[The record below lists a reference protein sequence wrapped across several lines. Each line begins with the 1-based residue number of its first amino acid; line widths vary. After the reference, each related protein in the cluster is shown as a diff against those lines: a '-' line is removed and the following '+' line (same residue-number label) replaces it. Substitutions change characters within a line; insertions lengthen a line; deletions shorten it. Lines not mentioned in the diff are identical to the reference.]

1 MPRPAFRNLFEITE
15 RTPAARPYG
24 KGGGNIYRGPSMFT
38 KFQRFLSLLVGDFH
52 WNPPEWPRRS
62 ARTGFNWVR
71 GHRRASVIT
80 VLVLAALI
88 AGGWQTWN
96 WYRHRPKPVTI
107 SVTVESPGVTPM
119 EKELKP
125 RPIYIR
131 FGGSVAR
138 LDQMTKPTLQ
148 AVASGSHATPA
159 PAVRGIQMD
168 PPANGAWHWASDRLL
183 VFEPKQD
190 WPADQK
196 YRITLDRSLFPSHV
210 LLEKYVVEATTPPFG
225 AEISKIEFYTDPTE
239 PTVKQVVATFEFTHR
254 VDLVELEKRLKL
266 TVIGESEIFKK
277 GAPQFTLTAGQH
289 QRIAYL
295 RTSPL
300 ILPEHEDFLRV
311 TLEKGLPTLQGG
323 AVTSAEV
330 EKKVE
335 VPDIYSFFRISKTTG
350 TIVRNNEGDPEQL
363 IMIET
368 KGAAKTEDIQKGLH
382 VYLLPKRKPAKEDDD
397 AEKKDWSSAEEIDEA
412 VLKRA
417 TLLPIKAVPSAR
429 ENSEL
434 HSFKVSLEAEG
445 QLYVTID
452 KGVHAL
458 GGFLLRDDYAA
469 IMPVPELPREIE
481 IQGQGGVLALNGE
494 HKLSIKSRGV
504 RTIEYEVARVPA
516 DQINHLVSQTR
527 GEFQNPEFVN
537 YHFGRENIAR
547 IATERQSINFKNKF
561 KANYSAFDFSKHLH
575 PADDGGSAMQGL
587 FFLRAREWT
596 PPKKKDAENQENA
609 EESTERTDREEA
621 GAADEEDD
629 TNGEDSET
637 NVGDGRF
644 ILITDIGMVVKENT
658 DGSRDVFLMSI
669 KTGDPLGGVAV
680 EVLAKNGVP
689 LLTAQTAPDGHVN
702 FPSLGKPTREK
713 TPVAFV
719 ARRGNDVAFIP
730 YSRSDRLVDYSRFD
744 TGGVESRSGAELDAF
759 VFTERGIYRPGD
771 EIRIGLIVKQRDW
784 GGKLEGLPVETEILD
799 ARGTSVQVRKL
810 ALPAMGYAE
819 TSYQTAYESPT
830 GAYTISVYLV
840 KDGKRGTLLGETSV
854 TVKEFLPDRM
864 KIESVLSK
872 DTKSGWVTPDDLRA
886 AVTLRNLYGTPATAR
901 RIKAHMVL
909 SPADFEFQEYPGFSF
924 YDRLYD
930 EKKERKAQEVE
941 IGEEKTNDQGVADFE
956 LNLDRFADAT
966 YAMTLYVEGFEADGG
981 RSVNTSNHLLVSA
994 SPYVIGAK
1002 PDGDFS
1008 YLKMGSAHT
1017 LEWIALDPTLKKIAV
1032 EDLEARLIEQVYV
1045 SVLSKNEDGNYV
1057 YESVMRENVIRTEKV
1072 SIGEEGLKYTVPT
1085 DVPGNYVLELREK
1098 DDETR
1103 ISRVSFCVVGRGAV
1117 SRSLEKD
1124 AELQVKLS
1132 RPQYNT
1138 GDDIEISIVAP
1149 YTGAGLITIERDK
1162 VYAHTWFKADRT
1174 STVQHIK
1181 VPADFEGTGYVNV
1194 CFVRALD
1201 SKEVFMSP
1209 LSYAVESF
1217 KANIEK
1223 RRLPITLHA
1232 LAKAKPGEPL
1242 HISYKT
1248 DRPSRIAVFAVDQGI
1263 LQVTDYQLPNPLAH
1277 FFRKAALMVQTRQI
1291 VDLILPEYSIL
1302 RSASAFGGDGEK
1314 HLNPFR
1320 RVTEKP
1326 VVFWS
1331 GIIDADARE
1340 REVIYDVPDY
1350 FSGTLT
1356 IMAVAVAPD
1365 AVGSAEMNSLV
1376 RGPFV
1381 LTPNVPTVAAPGD
1394 QFDVSVTVANGVEG
1408 SGENAEVQV
1417 TAQPSEHLEIVKA
1430 PANPLQIS
1438 EGREISTTFTVRA
1451 KEKFGSASLLF
1462 RASANGQESKLRS
1475 TLSVRPAVPF
1485 MTSVRSGNFLKD
1497 AYEIPVERRIHPD
1510 FRRLDATVSA
1520 LPLGLARGLDMFLKN
1535 YPNGCS
1541 EQITSGSFCRLLL
1554 ADEADFGL
1562 TRGEISKQLEHT
1574 FATLRRRQNDQ
1585 GGFGYWAAENS
1596 SDRIDFV
1603 STYVMH
1609 FLIEAKAAGFAPPA
1623 NVFQSGLRHLQAM
1636 VVLDPHDLREAR
1648 IQAYA
1653 IYLLTREGVVTTN
1666 YILNLRDYLDK
1677 HYPKQWT
1684 GDLTAVY
1691 LAGADEL
1698 LKKHD
1703 DAQRLIKGYKL
1714 GVHDP
1719 HEWWDFHSA
1728 LGADSQYIAIIARHF
1743 PDLLKRVSAEDFQKI
1758 ITRPIGDGRFNTLSA
1773 ACAVLAL
1780 KSYSQ
1785 HLTLTQTVPQLGV
1798 TEISAKRETPLRMEG
1813 STLLKRGTFSANAT
1827 ALRFTAK
1834 NPVHGMGAFYQVVEA
1849 GYDDALPTVP
1859 VADGLEIFR
1868 EFVDDKGAVTH
1879 TAALGEPITVRLL
1892 IRSLHG
1898 ELSNIAIV
1906 DLMPGG
1912 FEMAAG
1918 SLEPGVGSHGFDYV
1932 DVREDRVV
1940 FFGGVDSRVREVT
1953 YKIKPTNRGEFIV
1966 PPTFAESMYDR
1977 AIKARSLPG
1986 KITVTDAP

>member
-1 MPRPAFRNLFEITE
+1 
-15 RTPAARPYG
+15 
-24 KGGGNIYRGPSMFT
+24 MFT

-62 ARTGFNWVR
+62 ARTSWDWLR
-71 GHRRASVIT
+71 GHRRASVIG

-88 AGGWQTWN
+88 VGGWQTWQ
-96 WYRHRPKPVTI
+96 WYQHRPKPVTI
-107 SVTVESPGVTPM
+107 SVKVDSPGLIALA
-119 EKELKP
+119 KDAKP
-125 RPIYIR
+125 DPIRIN

-138 LDQMTKPTLQ
+138 LDQMSKAKLSLSGRAPQSEPSPITK
-148 AVASGSHATPA
+148 
-159 PAVRGIQMD
+159 GIQMD
-168 PPANGAWHWASDRLL
+168 PPVDGVWRWASDRQL

-190 WPADQK
+190 WPADRK
-196 YRITLDRSLFPSHV
+196 YRITLDRSLFPAHV
-210 LLEKYVVEATTPPFG
+210 LLETYTVEAATNPFVAG
-225 AEISKIEFYTDPTE
+225 IWKIEFYTDPTE
-239 PTVKQVVATFEFTHR
+239 PAVKQVVVTFDFTHR
-254 VDLVELEKRLKL
+254 VDLAELEKHVKL
-266 TVIGESEIFKK
+266 SVVGESQIFKK
-277 GAPQFTLTAGQH
+277 GTPQFTLTAGENP
-289 QRIAYL
+289 RIVYL

-323 AVTSAEV
+323 AVTAADV
-330 EKKVE
+330 EKKVN
-335 VPDIYSFFRISKTTG
+335 VPDIYSFFRIEKTNG

-368 KGAAKTEDIQKGLH
+368 RGEAKTEDIQKALR
-382 VYLLPKRKPAKEDDD
+382 VYLLPKRKPAKDEDDS
-397 AEKKDWSSAEEIDEA
+397 ARKEWSSPEEIDEA

-417 TLLPIKAVPSAR
+417 TLLPIKAVPSEK

-434 HSFKVSLEAEG
+434 HSFKVSLETDG
-445 QLYVTID
+445 QLYISID

-458 GGFLLRDDYAA
+458 GGFLLRDDYAS
-469 IMPVPELPREIE
+469 IIKVPELPREIE

-504 RTIEYEVARVPA
+504 RTIEYEIARVPA

-547 IATERQSINFKNKF
+547 IATEKQSINMKNKF
-561 KANYSAFDFSKHLH
+561 KANYSAFDFSKHLR

-596 PPKKKDAENQENA
+596 PPKKKDADKDENA
-609 EESTERTDREEA
+609 DADTANDDNARADDDETTGEE
-621 GAADEEDD
+621 GDE
-629 TNGEDSET
+629 S

-669 KTGDPLGGVAV
+669 KTGEPLVGVAV

-689 LLTAQTAPDGHVN
+689 LLTGQTAPDGRLN
-702 FPSLGKPTREK
+702 FPSLGKPTKEK

-719 ARRGNDVAFIP
+719 ARRGNDVAFMP
-730 YSRSDRLVDYSRFD
+730 YSRSDRQVDYSRFD

-784 GGKLEGLPVETEILD
+784 GGKLEGLPVETEIID

-830 GAYTISVYLV
+830 GSYSISVYLV
-840 KDGKRGTLLGETSV
+840 KDGKRGTLLGETAV

-872 DTKSGWVTPDDLRA
+872 DTKSGWVTPDEVRA
-886 AVTLRNLYGTPATAR
+886 AITLRNLYGTPATGR
-901 RIKAHMVL
+901 RIKTHMVL
-909 SPADFEFQEYPGFSF
+909 SPADFEFEEYPGFTF
-924 YDRLYD
+924 FDRLYD
-930 EKKERKAQEVE
+930 EKKERKSQDVDL
-941 IGEEKTNDQGVADFE
+941 GEEKTDEQGAAKFE
-956 LNLDRFADAT
+956 LNLERFADAT
-966 YAMTLYVEGFEADGG
+966 YAMTFYAEGFEADSG

-1008 YLKMGSAHT
+1008 YLKMGSPHT
-1017 LEWIALDPTLKKIAV
+1017 LEWIALDPSLKKIAV
-1032 EDLEARLIEQVYV
+1032 ADLQARLIENVYV
-1045 SVLSKNEDGNYV
+1045 SVLSKNESGSYV

-1072 SIGEEGLKYTVPT
+1072 SIGEDGLKYTVPT

-1103 ISRVSFCVVGRGAV
+1103 VSRVSFTVVGRGAV

-1209 LSYAVESF
+1209 LSYAVEPF

-1242 HISYKT
+1242 HIGYKT

-1277 FFRKAALMVQTRQI
+1277 FFRKAALMVQTKQI

-1331 GIIDADARE
+1331 GVIDADARE

-1408 SGENAEVQV
+1408 SGENAEVKV
-1417 TAQPSEHLEIVKA
+1417 TAEPSEHLEIVKA

-1451 KEKFGSASLLF
+1451 KEKFGSASLVF
-1462 RASANGQESKLRS
+1462 RASAKNLESKLRS

-1485 MTSVRSGNFLKD
+1485 MTSVRSGQFLKD
-1497 AYEIPVERRIHPD
+1497 AYEIPVERHIHPD

-1520 LPLGLARGLDMFLKN
+1520 LPLGLARGLDMYLKN

-1541 EQITSGSFCRLLL
+1541 EQITSGAFCRLLL
-1554 ADEADFGL
+1554 SDEADFGL
-1562 TRGEISKQLEHT
+1562 TRSEVRQQLEHT

-1585 GGFGYWAAENS
+1585 GSFGYWAADGN
-1596 SDRIDFV
+1596 DGIDFV

-1609 FLIEAKAAGFAPPA
+1609 FLVEAKAAGFAPPA
-1623 NVFQSGLRHLQAM
+1623 NVFQSGLHHLQAI
-1636 VVLDPHDLREAR
+1636 VAAEPGSLRDAR
-1648 IQAYA
+1648 IQAQA

-1677 HYPKQWT
+1677 HYAKKWQ

-1691 LAGADEL
+1691 LAGASEL

-1714 GVHDP
+1714 GAHDP
-1719 HEWWDFHSA
+1719 HEWWDFHSP
-1728 LGADSQYIAIIARHF
+1728 LGADSQYIAILARHF
-1743 PDLLKRVSAEDFQKI
+1743 PDLLKRVSADDFKA
-1758 ITRPIGDGRFNTLSA
+1758 ITRPIGEGRFNTLSA
-1773 ACAVLAL
+1773 AYAVLAL

-1785 HLTLTQTVPQLGV
+1785 HLALSQNAPQLGV
-1798 TEISAKRETPLRMEG
+1798 TELAPKRETPLRMEG
-1813 STLLKRGTFSANAT
+1813 SALLRRAPFSPSAT

-1834 NPVHGMGAFYQVVEA
+1834 NPVRGMGAFYQVVEA
-1849 GYDDALPTVP
+1849 GYDAAPPTEP
-1859 VADGLEIFR
+1859 VSDGLEIFR
-1868 EFVDDKGAVTH
+1868 EFVDAKGAVTQ
-1879 TAALGEPITVRLL
+1879 TALLGEPITVRLR
-1892 IRSLHG
+1892 IRSLKG
-1898 ELSNIAIV
+1898 ACSNVAIV

-1918 SLEPGVGSHGFDYV
+1918 SLQPGVGTAGFDYV

-1940 FFGGVDSRVREVT
+1940 FFGNVSTAVREVT
-1953 YKIKPTNRGEFIV
+1953 YQIKPTNRGAFIV

-1977 AIKARSLPG
+1977 TIKARSLAS